1 MKLDDIMEM
10 WSEDCNVNRLELGE
24 ESLKLPKLHSKYL
37 RIFTEERLLLRRL
50 EGERKELILLKHDY
64 YRGVMPEED
73 LRSNGWEPFRLNVLK
88 SDIPM
93 YIEADQDIV
102 KINLRVAMQQEKVDA
117 LESIIRSINNR
128 GYLIKNAIDYA
139 KFQMGA

>member
-1 MKLDDIMEM
+1 MRLEEIMDT
-10 WSEDCNVNRLELGE
+10 WAEDCQVNRLELGE

-37 RIFTEERLLLRRL
+37 RIFTEERLMLRRL
-50 EGERKELILLKHDY
+50 EGERKELILTKHDY

-73 LRSNGWEPFRLNVLK
+73 LRANGWEPFRLSVLK

-93 YIEADQDIV
+93 YMEADQDII
-102 KINLRVAMQQEKVDA
+102 KLNLRIAMQQEKVDA

-128 GYLIKNAIDYA
+128 GFLIKNAIEFA
-139 KFQMGA
+139 KFQVGA

>member
-37 RIFTEERLLLRRL
+37 RVFTEERLLLRRL
-50 EGERKELILLKHDY
+50 EGERKELILTKHDY

-93 YIEADQDIV
+93 YIEADQDII
-102 KINLRVAMQQEKVDA
+102 KLNLRIAMQQEKVDA

-128 GYLIKNAIDYA
+128 GYLIKNAIEFERF
-139 KFQMGA
+139 KVGG

>member
-37 RIFTEERLLLRRL
+37 RVFTEERLLLRRL
-50 EGERKELILLKHDY
+50 EGERKELILTKHDY

-93 YIEADQDIV
+93 YIEADQDII
-102 KINLRVAMQQEKVDA
+102 KLNLRIAMQQEKVDA

-128 GYLIKNAIDYA
+128 GYLIKNAIEHE
-139 KFQMGA
+139 KFKVGA

>member
-37 RIFTEERLLLRRL
+37 RVFTEERLLLRRL
-50 EGERKELILLKHDY
+50 EGERKELILTKHDY

-93 YIEADQDIV
+93 YIEADQDII
-102 KINLRVAMQQEKVDA
+102 KLNLRIAMQQEKVDA

-128 GYLIKNAIDYA
+128 GYLIKNAIEYE
-139 KFQMGA
+139 KFKVGA

>member
-37 RIFTEERLLLRRL
+37 RVFTEERLLLRRL
-50 EGERKELILLKHDY
+50 EGERKELILTKHDY

-93 YIEADQDIV
+93 YIEADQDII
-102 KINLRVAMQQEKVDA
+102 KLNLRIAMQQEKVDA

-128 GYLIKNAIDYA
+128 G
-139 KFQMGA
+139 

>member
-1 MKLDDIMEM
+1 MKLDDIMDM
-10 WSEDCNVNRLELGE
+10 WSEDCIVDRTELGE

-50 EGERKELILLKHDY
+50 ENERKELLLQKHDY

-73 LRSNGWEPFRLNVLK
+73 LKSNGWEPFRLNVLK

-93 YIEADQDIV
+93 YMEADQDII
-102 KINLRVAMQQEKVDA
+102 KINLRISMQQEKVDS

-128 GYLIKNAIDYA
+128 GYLIKNAIEYE
-139 KFQMGA
+139 KFKVGA

>member
-1 MKLDDIMEM
+1 MKLDEIMET
-10 WSEDCNVNRLELGE
+10 WSEDCQVNRLELGE

-73 LRSNGWEPFRLNVLK
+73 LKSNGWEPFRLNVLK

-93 YIEADQDIV
+93 YIEADQDNI
-102 KINLRVAMQQEKVDA
+102 KLNLRIAMQQEKVDA

-128 GYLIKNAIDYA
+128 GYLIKNAIEFE
-139 KFQMGA
+139 KFKVGA

>member
-1 MKLDDIMEM
+1 MKLEEIMEM
-10 WSEDCNVNRLELGE
+10 WAEDCLVDKTELGD

-50 EGERKELILLKHDY
+50 ENERKELLLLKHDY
-64 YRGVMPEED
+64 YRGIMAEED
-73 LRSNGWEPFRLNVLK
+73 LKANGWEPFRLNVLK

-93 YIEADQDIV
+93 YIEADQDII
-102 KINLRVAMQQEKVDA
+102 KTNLRIAMQQEKVDS

-128 GYLIKNAIDYA
+128 GFLIKNAIEYE
-139 KFQMGA
+139 KFKVGA